1 MRAQAQHSV
10 PADIVGAAR
19 RIEARE
25 ALSMAVSL
33 HLETGEALAATLTD
47 LTTRGCRLTL
57 VPSMT
62 EAMPDA
68 IYVTICARSTMV
80 GGRVAWSDARTAEI
94 EFTARLLPKTLRLLG
109 G

>member
-1 MRAQAQHSV
+1 MRARAQHSV

-25 ALSMAVSL
+25 ALSTAVSL
-33 HLETGEALAATLTD
+33 HLETGEALAAILTD

-57 VPSMT
+57 DAAIP
-62 EAMPDA
+62 EAIPEA
-68 IYVTICARSTMV
+68 IYVTICARSAMV
-80 GGRVAWSDARTAEI
+80 GGRVAWSDARTAGI

-109 G
+109 A